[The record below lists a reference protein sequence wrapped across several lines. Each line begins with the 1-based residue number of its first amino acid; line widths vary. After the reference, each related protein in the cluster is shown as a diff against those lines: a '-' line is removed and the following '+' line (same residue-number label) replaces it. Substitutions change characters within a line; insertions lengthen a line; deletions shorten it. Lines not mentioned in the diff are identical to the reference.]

1 MKKTGIVLIAVG
13 LIFTIVTG
21 FKYFTREKV
30 VDIGSLKIST
40 SVPHRVNWSPFLG
53 VGIMIAGGVVIV
65 LDSKKIIS

>member
-53 VGIMIAGGVVIV
+53 VGIMIAGGVIIV
-65 LDSKKIIS
+65 LDGKKIIS

>member
-1 MKKTGIVLIAVG
+1 MKKTGIVLITVG
-13 LIFTIVTG
+13 LIFTMVTG
-21 FKYFTREKV
+21 IKYFTREKV